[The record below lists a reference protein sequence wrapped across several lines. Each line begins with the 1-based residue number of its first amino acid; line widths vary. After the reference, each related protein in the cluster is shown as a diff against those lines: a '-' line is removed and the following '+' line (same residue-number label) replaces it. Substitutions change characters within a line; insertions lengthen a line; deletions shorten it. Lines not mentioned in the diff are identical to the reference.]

1 MAKRTIKLTE
11 SALRRIITESVRR
24 AIYEAEEGKDSSS
37 EENVPDDIIQDTK
50 EIEGMIE
57 DVKEEMR
64 RLRKGK
70 KMDVKKFSELRA
82 QLDKLMA
89 KVGKNPV
96 RHLAQGVGT
105 DLTKGGTMSKRRGL
119 RDMEVA
125 KDAFREFTQNAA
137 IGNNLKDLGAG

>member
-24 AIYEAEEGKDSSS
+24 AIYEAEDGKDSSS
-37 EENVPDDIIQDTK
+37 EENVPEDIIQDTK

-64 RLRKGK
+64 RMRKGK

-82 QLDKLMA
+82 KLDKLMA

-96 RHLAQGVGT
+96 KHLAQGVGT

-125 KDAFREFTQNAA
+125 KDAFREFTQSAA
-137 IGNNLKDLGAG
+137 IDNNLKDLGAG